1 MDQPGRELPI
11 GAWPAGLTRVPY
23 WVYRDAEVARSE
35 QARIFEGPSWHFL
48 CLEIDVPETGDY
60 RSTMMGAM
68 PVVVAR
74 AEDGE
79 IVAFEN
85 RCAHR
90 GALIC
95 LDDGGRVKD
104 FQCVYHSW
112 RYDLRGNL
120 TSVAFRRGVN
130 GQGGMP
136 DDFEMAAHGPR
147 KLRTATLCGL
157 VFGTLAPDGPD
168 IEAYIGPEVLVR
180 LRRVLHKKPEVI
192 GRFTQQLPCNWK
204 LYMENV
210 RDTYHASLLHTF
222 FTTFRIT
229 RLSQGGGVM
238 VGENGVA
245 HASTTLAAETGA
257 ATTGAATTGAAA
269 SGADDS
275 YAGMRADNQGFQLR
289 DPSFLHAVAEFND
302 NINLQILSV
311 FPGFI
316 LQQIHNALAV
326 RQIVPRGVDSM
337 DLHWTYLGFADDP
350 PELRAMRLKQANL
363 AGPAGFVSMEDGA
376 VGGFVQRGI
385 QAADRQS
392 SVVEMG
398 GATTEGGATRATEA
412 SVRGFWKAWRAQMG
426 V

>member
-1 MDQPGRELPI
+1 MDQPLHQLPTS
-11 GAWPAGLTRVPY
+11 AWPPGLTRVPY
-23 WVYRDAEVARSE
+23 WVYRDLDVARDE
-35 QARIFEGPSWHFL
+35 QSRVFEGPAWHFL
-48 CLEIDVPETGDY
+48 CLEIDLPEVGDY
-60 RSTMMGAM
+60 RTTMMGAM

-74 AEDGE
+74 AEGGD

-90 GALIC
+90 GSLIC
-95 LDDGGRVKD
+95 LDDGGKVKD

-120 TSVAFRRGVN
+120 TSIAFRRGVN
-130 GQGGMP
+130 GKGGMP
-136 DDFEMAAHGPR
+136 DDFKMESHGPR
-147 KLRTATLCGL
+147 KLRTTTLCGL
-157 VFGTLAPDGPD
+157 VFGSLAPDGPD
-168 IEAYIGPEVLVR
+168 IETYIGPEVMVR
-180 LRRVLHKKPEVI
+180 LRRVLHKKVEVI

-245 HASTTLAAETGA
+245 HASTTLSSAKGP
-257 ATTGAATTGAAA
+257 
-269 SGADDS
+269 DDN
-275 YAGMRADNQGFQLR
+275 YAGMRADNQGFQLQ
-289 DPSFLHAVAEFND
+289 DPSFMNAVAEFND

-311 FPGFI
+311 FPGFV

-337 DLHWTYLGFADDP
+337 DLHWTYLGFADDA

-385 QAADRQS
+385 AAADQEAAI
-392 SVVEMG
+392 VEMG
-398 GATTEGGATRATEA
+398 GAMAEGSETRATEA

-426 V
+426 L

>member
-1 MDQPGRELPI
+1 MHNLPT
-11 GAWPAGLTRVPY
+11 GTWPSGLTRVPF
-23 WVYRDAEVARSE
+23 WVYRDTVVARDE
-35 QARIFEGPSWHFL
+35 QVRIFEGPSWHFL
-48 CLEIDVPETGDY
+48 CLEVDLAEPGDY
-60 RSTMMGAM
+60 RTTMMGAM

-74 AEDGE
+74 DQDQA

-95 LDDGGRVKD
+95 LDDGGKVAD
-104 FQCVYHSW
+104 FQCVYHAW

-130 GQGGMP
+130 GKGGMP
-136 DDFEMAAHGPR
+136 DDFRMDQHGPR
-147 KLRTATLCGL
+147 KLRTAVLCGL
-157 VFGTLAPDGPD
+157 VFGTLASDAPD
-168 IEAYIGPEVLVR
+168 IEDYIGPEVLVR
-180 LRRVLHKKPEVI
+180 LRRVLHKKVEVI

-238 VGENGVA
+238 VSDNGVS
-245 HASTTLAAETGA
+245 HASTTLAAAKGP
-257 ATTGAATTGAAA
+257 
-269 SGADDS
+269 DDS
-275 YAGMRADNQGFQLR
+275 YAGMRSDNQGFQLQ
-289 DPSFLHAVAEFND
+289 DPSFMNAVAEFND

-337 DLHWTYLGFADDP
+337 DLHWTYLGFADDT

-385 QAADRQS
+385 AAADQEAA
-392 SVVEMG
+392 VVEMG
-398 GATTEGGATRATEA
+398 GATAEGSETRATEA

-426 V
+426 L